1 MATLSV
7 TIITKNE
14 AANIRRCLESV
25 RWVDEIIIVDSGSTD
40 DTLAIC
46 REYTDKTFSTDWPGY
61 GIQKNRAL
69 SHATKDWVLSLDADE
84 EVSAELKIKIQE
96 ILGSLHPN
104 PPVACP
110 RQGSSSTREGTAL
123 SNPPSL
129 AGEGRVGVAA
139 YKIFRPVVFLNKIIK
154 YATGA
159 SFDVRLFKRGCA
171 RFTDVSVHEKL
182 VVTGSVG
189 KLREPIYHYSFGTVA
204 IILEKMNKY
213 TTLVAAQRAERGQK
227 GSIFKAITHAQWM
240 FIKVYLLQRGF
251 LDGKAGFIL
260 AVSFAEGAYYRYVKL
275 YCLNQGY

>member
-46 REYTDKTFSTDWPGY
+46 REYTDKIFSTDWPGY

-69 SHATKDWVLSLDADE
+69 SHATQDWVLSLDADE
-84 EVSAELKIKIQE
+84 EVSAVLKIKIQQ
-96 ILGSLHPN
+96 IL
-104 PPVACP
+104 
-110 RQGSSSTREGTAL
+110 QGSFKMD
-123 SNPPSL
+123 
-129 AGEGRVGVAA
+129 A
-139 YKIFRPVVFLNKIIK
+139 YAIFRPVVFLGKIIK

-159 SFDVRLFKRGCA
+159 SFDVRLFKRGSA

-182 VVTGSVG
+182 EVIGVIG
-189 KLREPIYHYSFGTVA
+189 KLREPIYHYSFGNVA
-204 IILEKMNKY
+204 TILEKMNKY
-213 TTLVAAQRAERGQK
+213 TTLVAVQRAERGQK
-227 GSIFKAITHAQWM
+227 GSIFKAITHATWM
-240 FIKVYLLQRGF
+240 FIKVYFLQGGF

-260 AVSFAEGAYYRYVKL
+260 SMSFAEGAYYRYVKL

>member
-40 DTLAIC
+40 NTLAIC
-46 REYTDKTFSTDWPGY
+46 REYTDKIFSTDWSGY

-69 SHATKDWVLSLDADE
+69 SHATQDWVLSLDADE
-84 EVSAELKIKIQE
+84 EVSLELKIKIQE
-96 ILGSLHPN
+96 ILGNPHPSPPLHN
-104 PPVACP
+104 SA
-110 RQGSSSTREGTAL
+110 REGTL
-123 SNPPSL
+123 
-129 AGEGRVGVAA
+129 EGTGGAVA
-139 YKIFRPVVFLNKIIK
+139 YEIFRPVVFLNKIIK

-159 SFDVRLFKRGCA
+159 SFDVRLFKRGSA
-171 RFTDVSVHEKL
+171 RFTDVNVHEKL
-182 VVTGSVG
+182 EVTGVIG

-204 IILEKMNKY
+204 TILEKMNKY
-213 TTLVAAQRAERGQK
+213 TTLVAMQRAERGQK
-227 GSIFKAITHAQWM
+227 GSIFKAITHAKWM
-240 FIKVYLLQRGF
+240 FFKVYVLQRGF

-260 AVSFAEGAYYRYVKL
+260 AVSFAQGAYYRYVKL